1 MKIGTEA
8 LKTGLAYQ
16 KKRLKKLSFR
26 LKAKI
31 FLTVILPGAAAL
43 LALETVKTFLR
54 INLRETAAR
63 VQPEDAPIRPEPVIL
78 PMEQPE
84 FVTPQPVK
92 SQIIWQS
99 KKQKP

>member
-43 LALETVKTFLR
+43 P
-54 INLRETAAR
+54 AR